1 MQQPTRLISTP
12 FAQEGE
18 KTEIQNVTGEFDNSA
33 TYRLGFPPLTM
44 QSIRLGGK
52 PPKGTDFNGVL
63 FDITE
68 NISFLCKGGRY
79 QYNAG
84 LSTLIGGYP
93 EGSNLLLDDNVTEVV
108 STVAGNQNNPNTDM
122 TGWTFKPN
130 KTTAVNV
137 ADASGETQQQ
147 VNYNGGSKWHSRVG
161 GYLKNERVVLTNGDI
176 VKSTI
181 DGNVNDPNVDM
192 TGWVN
197 RESISRSVLDYGA
210 RSNANSSQSF
220 DSTQAFKDALDFE
233 WVTYPHSASL
243 AYYPKAKNKRVRVPV
258 GRYLITDT
266 LPLSSY
272 LNLDFDDGVV
282 IDFKPTTLKDLFAPP
297 LNKMQGAYE
306 SGATSWKDM
315 AIYGLRITGAAL
327 FKGDLTS
334 NGTVYANCAVRAA
347 NSHKGLFSRFAIEN
361 FKEGLRIDR
370 LDTSAWTG
378 SRIGNFYENVVDN
391 VSIQD
396 CTLPF
401 YNSGNLTTLINS
413 RIGHEFLRPDDVNGG
428 DYLLMNEGAGFS
440 CLNLNIASVDRLNTP
455 KLGMIYDQCFGS
467 TYQGMYTEYP
477 NNLFVLDPTERFGGI
492 DMGCNY
498 TFKYPNDVFVKFV
511 DGYMPSYDPATNTR
525 SGKNLKG
532 PNKWVELQSNGF
544 KFGNSNADLLD
555 DFFEFAPQIDFKYG
569 LYGTYLD
576 WSRQIAVDFKRHETD
591 RNSGFLSKN
600 GARFIATQQS
610 DLHVPIKNNQ
620 YDAYV
625 CVLARVISGTF
636 AGGSIKL
643 NSDLVGNDFITS
655 AETYYDYGNGWKM
668 YVVRNVNL
676 DPKRSSEL
684 LISFS
689 EGDQVEIEHIGAYKN
704 GVPIYPAFKDC
715 IPKVNANNFMYAG
728 NIEVSSYKK
737 ASGGQFATGD
747 MLSPFIPVINGA
759 VDTARDITF
768 SYVSTEGTNRQNLLD
783 GNYVGYYGNA
793 NITFA
798 NANTFDSA
806 VTTTGNSRNFA
817 ESIGVGQYVGITQ
830 DAILTDDAKVIDRV
844 YSVPDSKYT
853 TSLVLNKNF
862 NVAVAIANH
871 YGAQKPV
878 YKTVRGV
885 DVAKTPSGS
894 KNYDPPS
901 LAANAIQSTTVT
913 VTGAKVGDSVNVSF
927 SVTLGLSSRMW
938 GEVTALNTVTVY
950 HQNLTAAPLNIANG
964 ILTVKVSQ

>member
-1 MQQPTRLISTP
+1 MPTQKIDPKVIFASDAPAIDKPPVFSDKTKGWDVSRANDGRPEIKQMNKMQQDTDLKILWLNENAVLPYDASTDYP
-12 FAQEGE
+12 DGA
-18 KTEIQNVTGEFDNSA
+18 VTIKDGSFKQLSSGSWVEF
-33 TYRLGFPPLTM
+33 
-44 QSIRLGGK
+44 
-52 PPKGTDFNGVL
+52 
-63 FDITE
+63 
-68 NISFLCKGGRY
+68 
-79 QYNAG
+79 
-84 LSTLIGGYP
+84 
-93 EGSNLLLDDNVTEVV
+93 LDDF
-108 STVAGNQNNPNTDM
+108 AD
-122 TGWTFKPN
+122 KD
-130 KTTAVNV
+130 AVKRGIANRY
-137 ADASGETQQQ
+137 DSSLTYNSG
-147 VNYNGGSKWHSRVG
+147 
-161 GYLKNERVVLTNGDI
+161 ERVVLNNGDI
-176 VKSTI
+176 VKSTV
-181 DGNVNDPNVDM
+181 DGNVDDPNVDM

-233 WVTYPHSASL
+233 WVTYPHPASL

-297 LNKMQGAYE
+297 ISKMTAAYN

-315 AIYGLRITGAAL
+315 TIYGLRITGAAL
-327 FKGDLTS
+327 LKGDLTS
-334 NGTVYANCAVRAA
+334 NGTVYANCAVRAS
-347 NSHKGLFSRFAIEN
+347 NSHRGLFSRFAIEG
-361 FKEGLRIDR
+361 FKDGLRIDR

-378 SRIGNFYENVVDN
+378 SRIGDFYENVVDN

-413 RIGHEFLRPDDVNGG
+413 RIGHEFLRSDDINGG

-440 CLNLNIASVDRLNTP
+440 CLNLNIASIDRTYTP

-532 PNKWVELQSNGF
+532 ANRWVEMHTNGF
-544 KFGNSNADLLD
+544 KFGNSNAELLE
-555 DFFEFAPQIDFKYG
+555 DFFEFAPQFDFKYG
-569 LYGTYLD
+569 LYGTFLE
-576 WSRQIAVDFKRHETD
+576 WFRQIAVDFKRHETD

-620 YDAYV
+620 YDAFV

-636 AGGSIKL
+636 KGENIKL
-643 NSDLVGNDFITS
+643 NIDLSGNNSITV

-668 YVVRNVNL
+668 YAVRNVNL
-676 DPKRSSEL
+676 DPRKEAYL
-684 LISFS
+684 TIAFS
-689 EGDQVEIEHIGAYKN
+689 AGDQVEIEHIGAYKN
-704 GVPIYPAFKDC
+704 GVPIYPTFKDC

-728 NIEVSSYKK
+728 NSEVSSYKK

-768 SYVSTEGTNRQNLLD
+768 SYVSTEGTDRQNLLD
-783 GNYVGYYGNA
+783 GNHVGYYGNA

-806 VTTTGNSRNFA
+806 VTATGNSRNFA

-830 DAILTDDAKVIDRV
+830 DAVLTADAKVIARV

-885 DVAKTPSGS
+885 DVATTLTGS

-901 LAANAIQSTTVT
+901 LAANAIRSTTVT

-938 GEVTALNTVTVY
+938 GEITALNTVTVY
-950 HQNLTAAPLNIANG
+950 HQNLTATPLDIANG
-964 ILTVKVSQ
+964 ILTVKVIQ

>member
-1 MQQPTRLISTP
+1 MSYYTKITKAGLAAITAAMNNNSKVPITYMAFGDGNGYIPEPAENATSLVNEVYRVGVNKVEVHNKNPNWLVCEAIIPSAVGGFNIREVALYDSTGATMLAIASYPPTYKPTVE
-12 FAQEGE
+12 EGAA
-18 KTEIQNVTGEFDNSA
+18 KIQTIRIVIQVDNS
-33 TYRLGFPPLTM
+33 GNF
-44 QSIRLGGK
+44 
-52 PPKGTDFNGVL
+52 
-63 FDITE
+63 E
-68 NISFLCKGGRY
+68 
-79 QYNAG
+79 
-84 LSTLIGGYP
+84 LIVDP
-93 EGSNLLLDDNVTEVV
+93 D
-108 STVAGNQNNPNTDM
+108 
-122 TGWTFKPN
+122 
-130 KTTAVNV
+130 
-137 ADASGETQQQ
+137 
-147 VNYNGGSKWHSRVG
+147 
-161 GYLKNERVVLTNGDI
+161 VVLAT
-176 VKSTI
+176 
-181 DGNVNDPNVDM
+181 
-192 TGWVN
+192 
-197 RESISRSVLDYGA
+197 REDLEKINSKIKTVLDYGA

-233 WVTYPHSASL
+233 WVTYPHPASL
-243 AYYPKAKNKRVRVPV
+243 AYYPKAKNKRVRVPL

-440 CLNLNIASVDRLNTP
+440 CLNLNIASIDRLNTP

-532 PNKWVELQSNGF
+532 ANRWVEMHTNGF
-544 KFGNSNADLLD
+544 KFGNSNAELLE
-555 DFFEFAPQIDFKYG
+555 DFFEFAPQFDFKYG

-576 WSRQIAVDFKRHETD
+576 WTQQIAVDFKRYETE

-600 GARFIATQQS
+600 GARFIATQKS
-610 DLHVPIKNNQ
+610 NLHVPIKNNQ
-620 YDAYV
+620 YDAFV

-636 AGGSIKL
+636 KGENIKL
-643 NSDLVGNDFITS
+643 NIDLSGNNSATI

-668 YVVRNVNL
+668 YAVRNVNL
-676 DPKRSSEL
+676 DPRRGADLTIE
-684 LISFS
+684 FS
-689 EGDQVEIEHIGAYKN
+689 AGDQVEIEHIGAYKN
-704 GVPIYPAFKDC
+704 GVPIYPTFKDC
-715 IPKVNANNFMYAG
+715 IPRVNANNFMYVG
-728 NIEVSSYKK
+728 NDEVSSYKK

-783 GNYVGYYGNA
+783 GNYAGYYGNA

-830 DAILTDDAKVIDRV
+830 DAILTADAKVIDRV

-853 TSLVLNKNF
+853 TRLVLNKNF
-862 NVAVAIANH
+862 NVAVAIASHSDARQPIYTSIQLNDLSTIQQFNPSSIP
-871 YGAQKPV
+871 ANS
-878 YKTVRGV
+878 TVETNIVLNGV
-885 DVAKTPSGS
+885 DVGDLIAVGFSKFNSGIELSAAVSS
-894 KNYDPPS
+894 K
-901 LAANAIQSTTVT
+901 
-913 VTGAKVGDSVNVSF
+913 
-927 SVTLGLSSRMW
+927 
-938 GEVTALNTVTVY
+938 NTVTVKFK
-950 HQNLTAAPLNIANG
+950 NTMNSAIDLEDGTLK
-964 ILTVKVSQ
+964 LKRL